1 MNYYIYKEEKMDN
14 QIVAQLGANLIEVTT
29 RNGAKIIS
37 DKIRTAKTNKEYKE
51 TISELEEIIYDLLN
65 DKAEIQRIA
74 QAYEQELVVQ
84 KITEDD
90 IKYITNNLLPILS
103 TLMPEEGREQLD
115 QLKKI
120 LSVETLTIM
129 QLIGF
134 NYKKAIGEPL
144 TLLLQ
149 KTIESKIPMD
159 AKTNADYVLA
169 MARIASDNE
178 STKRFYQLTNQKL
191 PEE

>member
-1 MNYYIYKEEKMDN
+1 MDN
-14 QIVAQLGANLIEVTT
+14 QIVAQLGADLIEATA
-29 RNGAKIIS
+29 RNGASIIS

-74 QAYEQELVVQ
+74 QAYEQELVAQ

-90 IKYITNNLLPILS
+90 IKYITNNLIPILS
-103 TLMPEEGREQLD
+103 SLLLEENREQLE
-115 QLKKI
+115 QLKKL

-134 NYKKAIGEPL
+134 NYKQAIGEPL
-144 TLLLQ
+144 TLLLR
-149 KTIESKIPMD
+149 KIIEAKIPMD
-159 AKTNADYVLA
+159 PKTNVNYALA
-169 MARIASDNE
+169 MANIAKDKE
-178 STKRFYQLTNQKL
+178 TTMRFYHLTNQEV
-191 PEE
+191 PED

>member
-1 MNYYIYKEEKMDN
+1 MDN
-14 QIVAQLGANLIEVTT
+14 QIIAQLSASLIEVTA
-29 RNGAKIIS
+29 RNGASIVS
-37 DKIRTAKTNKEYKE
+37 DKIRTAKANNAHKE

-74 QAYEQELVVQ
+74 QAYEQELVAQ
-84 KITEDD
+84 KITKDD

-103 TLMPEEGREQLD
+103 DLIPEESREQME

-120 LSVETLTIM
+120 LSIEALTIM

-144 TLLLQ
+144 TLVLQ
-149 KTIESKIPMD
+149 KMIESKIPSD
-159 AKTNADYVLA
+159 SKANIDYALL
-169 MARIASDNE
+169 MARIALDE
-178 STKRFYQLTNQKL
+178 KSTERYCKLTNKKL
-191 PEE
+191 S

>member
-1 MNYYIYKEEKMDN
+1 MDT
-14 QIVAQLGANLIEVTT
+14 QIVAQLGADLIEATA
-29 RNGAKIIS
+29 RNGASIIS

-74 QAYEQELVVQ
+74 QAYEQELVAQ

-90 IKYITNNLLPILS
+90 IKYITNNLIPILS
-103 TLMPEEGREQLD
+103 SLLSEENREQLE
-115 QLKKI
+115 QLKKL

-134 NYKKAIGEPL
+134 NYKQAIGEPL
-144 TLLLQ
+144 TLLLR
-149 KTIESKIPMD
+149 KIIEAKIPMD
-159 AKTNADYVLA
+159 PKTNVNYALA
-169 MARIASDNE
+169 MANIAKDKE
-178 STKRFYQLTNQKL
+178 ATMRFYHLTNQEV
-191 PEE
+191 PED